1 MLAIVFGA
9 VVLVLL
15 TSPAFAQEDVEQLE
29 ELKAERER
37 IQAEQAA
44 QALLLDA
51 SQADFDDVAAALD
64 AINGLVDLQESRLAD
79 AEQAVASA
87 EALVTQ
93 AELREAEIL
102 LELTELRSN
111 VGDLAIAS
119 FTGEAGANGQD
130 LTALLLSND
139 PSQAARRRS
148 LVEFQTG
155 SLADSIDRIR
165 ALQAEASLVSERRR
179 AAADAAQAGRIE
191 AERRRGEL
199 ADAQAA
205 QLEIVQAAEARL
217 EHRLA
222 EAAFLEERDAE
233 AAAEI
238 RKQEEAIARRIR
250 AEAARKAAEE
260 AARRAAEQAA
270 TRPPVA
276 DADDIVSVRG
286 IQVHESIAST
296 VDQMIGDALSDGVT
310 LGGWG
315 YRSNVKQI
323 ELRQA
328 HCGTSDYAVWDMPAS
343 ACRPPTARPG
353 QSMHERGLAIDF
365 TYNGGSITT
374 RSNPGF
380 VWLSENA
387 SRYGFVNLP
396 SEPWHWS
403 TNGN

>member
-1 MLAIVFGA
+1 MLVFTGP
-9 VVLVLL
+9 V
-15 TSPAFAQEDVEQLE
+15 FAQEDVDRLE
-29 ELKAERER
+29 ELREEREK

-44 QALLLDA
+44 QALLVDA
-51 SQADFDDVAAALD
+51 SQASFDDVAHALD
-64 AINGLVDLQESRLAD
+64 AINGLVDLQESRLAE

-87 EALVTQ
+87 ETLVTQ

-102 LELTELRSN
+102 VEMDEVRASVN
-111 VGDLAIAS
+111 DLALAS
-119 FTGEAGANGQD
+119 FTGEHGVNGQD
-130 LTALLLSND
+130 LTALLLSDD

-165 ALQAEASLVSERRR
+165 ALREEAEIVSAQRRLAV
-179 AAADAAQAGRIE
+179 AAAVAGRTE
-191 AERRRGEL
+191 AQHRRGEL

-222 EAAFLEERDAE
+222 EAAFLAERDAD
-233 AAAEI
+233 AAAKI
-238 RKQEEAIARRIR
+238 RQQEEEIARRIR

-270 TRPPVA
+270 SRPPVA
-276 DADDIVSVRG
+276 SPSDVVTVQG
-286 IQVHESIAST
+286 IQVHESIAGT
-296 VDQMIGDALSDGVT
+296 VGQLLDAARADGIS

-315 YRSNVKQI
+315 YRSNVRQI

-343 ACRPPTARPG
+343 ACSPPTARPG

-380 VWLSENA
+380 QWLAANA
-387 SRYGFVNLP
+387 GRFGFVNLP